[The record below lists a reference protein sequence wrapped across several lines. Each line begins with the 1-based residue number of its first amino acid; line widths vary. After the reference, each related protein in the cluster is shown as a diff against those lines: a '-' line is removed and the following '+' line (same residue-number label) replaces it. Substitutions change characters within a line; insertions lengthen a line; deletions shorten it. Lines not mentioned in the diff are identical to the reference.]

1 MEGSMMRR
9 AAVVWAALAA
19 ALSLGSL
26 PMAATAQTV
35 VEGLTFTTTYDGSDV
50 GRHLA
55 PQAAVGVTSVQFYR
69 GNSEFDLAGLGSAR
83 GAVELSFKLA
93 SALDDRGF
101 DSVGQPIPPVDP
113 ISGELSVGT
122 YRGDNLAS
130 RFDFRP
136 VTTGTVAV
144 MDTAGLLRGTQ
155 IRLDV
160 TGAFNDAVSRGDPSL
175 GFWLLATGPS
185 FMGFSR
191 HTTVLTFDDFRLTI
205 NDAPAM
211 PAPEPQTWALML
223 AGLAAV
229 GAAARRRRPGGRSR

>member
-9 AAVVWAALAA
+9 AAVVWVALA

-26 PMAATAQTV
+26 PMAAAAQTV
-35 VEGLTFTTTYDGSDV
+35 VEGLTFTTTYDGDDV

-55 PQAAVGVTSVQFYR
+55 PEAAVGVTSVQFYR

-83 GAVELSFKLA
+83 GPVQLSFNLA
-93 SALDDRGF
+93 SALDERGLDRF
-101 DSVGQPIPPVDP
+101 DSPIPPVYP

-136 VTTGTVAV
+136 VSTGTLAV
-144 MDTAGLLRGTQ
+144 MDTAGLLAGTQ

-160 TGAFNDAVSRGDPSL
+160 TGAFNDAISHGDTSL
-175 GFWLLATGPS
+175 GFWLMATGPS

-205 NDAPAM
+205 NDAAAM
-211 PAPEPQTWALML
+211 PVPEPQTWALML
-223 AGLAAV
+223 AGLAGV
-229 GAAARRRRPGGRSR
+229 GAAARRRRPDDRSR